1 MSSAAV
7 EIASNIMAT
16 MFYIC
21 GSVLIA
27 AFTTIFVG
35 IFVAAFLV
43 AVKKNAKELSENK
56 KD

>member
-43 AVKKNAKELSENK
+43 AVKKNAKELAENK